1 MRYSTELPEIIKF
14 GCGVRN
20 QLKEIL
26 PAGSP
31 VLIVCGKHSASRIKT
46 QIIPQLNN
54 KCVEI
59 FDNVAPEL
67 PLSNIAQIIS
77 AAKKIN
83 AAAIVG
89 WGGGSAIDAAKAAA
103 ALYDT
108 EISHLKDYFYGK
120 LPIPERKIFF
130 AALPTTAGTGAEMT
144 PNAVI
149 CDTES
154 AVKQSIRSDS
164 MTADAA
170 LIDPELLYDAPANII
185 AASGFDALTQAIECF
200 ISKRANSLSR
210 MMIAS
215 ALPMLYHNLVKA
227 VSGDRDA
234 LCNMAMGSMMTG
246 MAFTTTG
253 LGAVHGI
260 GHPAGSILHIPH
272 GVICAIL
279 LPTILKWNLS
289 AAKEEI
295 EEIASVVGEKSSAE
309 MIDSIRKMRTAVNLP
324 AGIAP
329 LSTADIEFIIKNCRS
344 GSMKSNPRDLSDGD
358 VKDILE
364 EIIDA
369 KI

>member
-1 MRYSTELPEIIKF
+1 
-14 GCGVRN
+14 
-20 QLKEIL
+20 
-26 PAGSP
+26 
-31 VLIVCGKHSASRIKT
+31 
-46 QIIPQLNN
+46 
-54 KCVEI
+54 
-59 FDNVAPEL
+59 
-67 PLSNIAQIIS
+67 
-77 AAKKIN
+77 
-83 AAAIVG
+83 
-89 WGGGSAIDAAKAAA
+89 
-103 ALYDT
+103 
-108 EISHLKDYFYGK
+108 
-120 LPIPERKIFF
+120 
-130 AALPTTAGTGAEMT
+130 
-144 PNAVI
+144 
-149 CDTES
+149 
-154 AVKQSIRSDS
+154 
-164 MTADAA
+164 
-170 LIDPELLYDAPANII
+170 
-185 AASGFDALTQAIECF
+185 
-200 ISKRANSLSR
+200 
-210 MMIAS
+210 
-215 ALPMLYHNLVKA
+215 
-227 VSGDRDA
+227 
-234 LCNMAMGSMMTG
+234 MAMGSMMTG